1 MNRRSFMGFAV
12 AATLLGSRVAAAT
25 TTPNIN
31 VYKSP
36 TCGCCGNWVEHLRS
50 SGLKVAVNDIADIDA
65 FRAKAG
71 VPAALASCH
80 TALVDG
86 YVVEGQVPA
95 ADIRKLLADRPNA
108 LGLAVPGMP
117 ASAPGMDSTRS
128 SRYDV
133 LLFDARGT
141 TRLYNT
147 YT

>member
-1 MNRRSFMGFAV
+1 
-12 AATLLGSRVAAAT
+12 VAAAT

-108 LGLAVPGMP
+108 LGLAVPGCRLARPGWTVLARVATTCCCSMP
-117 ASAPGMDSTRS
+117 EER
-128 SRYDV
+128 RV
-133 LLFDARGT
+133 FT
-141 TRLYNT
+141 TRT
-147 YT
+147 RKRETCASEDPSR